1 MSADSAF
8 YFTAG
13 LITLFSLLV
22 VTVPNLLHAAL
33 ALIASFFVT
42 AAFYLMCSMEFVA
55 LAQIMVYIGGVVILM
70 VITILLTAQLGA
82 KNLFPKTMGQR
93 IWGFMA
99 CSALGASMFAAI
111 SRVEGGIVGKG
122 IPATGSGDLETL
134 GRRLLESD
142 ADGFLVPFELIS
154 ILLLT
159 ALLGA
164 VVVARKGQRINK

>member
-1 MSADSAF
+1 MTTDTAF
-8 YFTAG
+8 YFVAA
-13 LITLFSLLV
+13 LVTLFSLLV

-42 AAFYLMCSMEFVA
+42 AAFYLMCNMEFVA
-55 LAQIMVYIGGVVILM
+55 LAQMLVYIGGVVILM

-93 IWGFMA
+93 IWGLMA
-99 CSALGASMFAAI
+99 CGALGTTMFTAI
-111 SRVEGGIVGKG
+111 NRVEGGIPGKPNPSTDVG
-122 IPATGSGDLETL
+122 SLEVM

-142 ADGFLVPFELIS
+142 AQGLIVPFELIS

-159 ALLGA
+159 ALIGA
-164 VVVARKGQRINK
+164 VVVARKSDDL